1 MALTADRSTLN
12 SAGEVV
18 ERPVEA
24 STTLYGGGLVAVNAA
39 GRFVPGAATAALK
52 IVGIAEQQYDN
63 SDGDAGAINGRA
75 RRLEAFWLDNAA
87 GGDAITAAH
96 IGKTCYASDDQ
107 TVRIFKDGETNIP
120 VGRVLSIDTTNGVQ
134 VMVGDYPNL
143 DELTIDGDL
152 SVDDLTVGGN
162 AEITGT
168 LAVTGAITA
177 TGGVTGDVTGDVTG
191 NLTGNVTGDV
201 TGNLTGNVT
210 GDVTGDVTGNLTG
223 NVTGDVTGNLT
234 GNVTGDVTGNADT
247 ATIGNGLFLHSEDL
261 ATVVPSD
268 AQMVAAFGTRTSGIF
283 FDTDAGNAGVGKVL
297 YVCAF
302 DGTNWNY
309 VAMTAGA

>member
-12 SAGEVV
+12 SAGGVV

-52 IVGIAEQQYDN
+52 IVGIADQQYDN
-63 SDGDAGAINGRA
+63 SAGAAGAINGRA

-143 DELTIDGDL
+143 DN
-152 SVDDLTVGGN
+152 LTVGGN

-168 LAVTGAITA
+168 LEVTGAITA
-177 TGGVTGDVTGDVTG
+177 TGGVTGD
-191 NLTGNVTGDV
+191 
-201 TGNLTGNVT
+201 
-210 GDVTGDVTGNLTG
+210 
-223 NVTGDVTGNLT
+223 
-234 GNVTGDVTGNADT
+234 VTGDVTGNADT

-261 ATVVPSD
+261 ATVAPTD
-268 AQMVAAFGTRTSGIF
+268 AQMAAAFGTRTSGIF
-283 FDTDAGNAGVGKVL
+283 FDTDAGNTGVGKVAYL
-297 YVCAF
+297 CAF
-302 DGTNWNY
+302 DGTNWHY
-309 VAMTAGA
+309 VALTAGA